1 MRVRLIREAKVN
13 LPAGF
18 EVDVNDT
25 EAARLLAF
33 GYAEKA
39 EAKAEA
45 AEFVKEQAAEEPKKK
60 AKK

>member
-1 MRVRLIREAKVN
+1 MRVRLIREAKVIH
-13 LPAGF
+13 PAGL
-18 EVDVNDT
+18 EVEVSDT

-45 AEFVKEQAAEEPKKK
+45 VATEANEKPKKK

>member
-18 EVDVNDT
+18 EVEVSDT
-25 EAARLLAF
+25 EAARLIAF
-33 GYAEKA
+33 GNAEKA
-39 EAKAEA
+39 EAKAVEP
-45 AEFVKEQAAEEPKKK
+45 VKEQAAEKPKKK